1 MFAGGQKSRA
11 VFAELSLRAPDV
23 LILVSHLAGW
33 DVVMSARMISEVR
46 CIHFFFLFLGGGRG
60 GCCSTAASHFSDH
73 VRTRSLLVTKF
84 V

>member
-46 CIHFFFLFLGGGRG
+46 CIHFFFLFLGGGG
-60 GCCSTAASHFSDH
+60 EG
-73 VRTRSLLVTKF
+73 VVVQQQVTF
-84 V
+84 LTMLGLDLCW